1 MEKRMVVAQQ
11 ECPARRVPS
20 GQPTIIPAGTFV
32 TINQAL
38 GGNYTLTVDGNMVRV
53 DGTDAA
59 ALGLESEEITFDDK
73 GDGLV
78 HEDQIRQALR
88 TIFDPEI
95 PVNLLDLGLIYGID
109 IEGKNVVIRM
119 TLTAPT
125 CGMGPVLISD
135 VEYRVAKVP
144 NVDSVEVDLIFD
156 PPWHKDM
163 MTDEAQL
170 ETGLFF

>member
-1 MEKRMVVAQQ
+1 
-11 ECPARRVPS
+11 
-20 GQPTIIPAGTFV
+20 
-32 TINQAL
+32 
-38 GGNYTLTVDGNMVRV
+38 
-53 DGTDAA
+53 
-59 ALGLESEEITFDDK
+59 
-73 GDGLV
+73 
-78 HEDQIRQALR
+78 
-88 TIFDPEI
+88 
-95 PVNLLDLGLIYGID
+95 
-109 IEGKNVVIRM
+109 M

-144 NVDSVEVDLIFD
+144 NVNSVEVDLIFD